1 MKLQDLQEQEEK
13 KGTYAGIHFD
23 EDTKDRI
30 MKFIKD
36 NKIPNPIAR
45 DKLHTTL
52 IYSRKHL
59 PKYEAA
65 GKIDPPWTAEPTEF
79 DVWKTQP
86 DDKGNTA
93 RCLVMKI
100 ECTECTE
107 RHHKIMD
114 EHNGTFDYDEYRPH
128 ITLSYDI
135 GDFKTKDLPDPS
147 TIGDL
152 KAVKE
157 YKEDLNLN
165 WAQDNT

>member
-1 MKLQDLQEQEEK
+1 MRLQDLQEQEEK
-13 KGTYAGIHFD
+13 KGTYAGIQFD
-23 EDTKDRI
+23 DDTKDRI
-30 MKFIKD
+30 MQFIKE

-52 IYSRKHL
+52 IYSRKYL

-65 GKIDPPWTAEPTEF
+65 GKINPPWVAEPVDF
-79 DVWKTQP
+79 DVWESQA
-86 DDKGNTA
+86 DKDGKKS

-107 RHHKIMD
+107 RHNEIMD
-114 EHNGTFDYDEYRPH
+114 EHKATFDYDEYRPH

-135 GDFKTKDLPDPS
+135 GDFKTSTLPKAS

-165 WAQDNT
+165 WAKDNS